1 MLHPLKRAIAT
12 AGMAIMLVLPG
23 AASISAQESD
33 LVPPEMTAVSDV
45 QPVPIEAC
53 DVDPANPDRVLEIV
67 GDAVD
72 DPSAVLDSSATPVP
86 AGTDVVT
93 GDDADAVVAL
103 GYQFIACLNANDL
116 LRATSL
122 LSDDLL
128 KRAAYDIAGSIQ
140 DLDEGTPEPVD
151 EEYRNAIT
159 KTSDVTRLDD
169 GRLVYSMGIGYVY
182 PEDQNEYVTDSYFQI
197 VAVEQGGEWKI
208 DDLRFY
214 EEPGEPSCGGSDGAD
229 GCLPP
234 ESGTYITEDGYHGY
248 ILSTELMQDTAA
260 YFLDTD
266 NADATPFVPTEAM
279 VAEAE
284 AALPAY
290 VATAPRVTD
299 RIIDELASFE
309 RQYLGFET
317 NAGPVLVINALCE
330 PGFDTANGVV
340 IVMDG
345 GDCFWQATYDLTTH
359 AFTHFSV
366 NGDA

>member
-1 MLHPLKRAIAT
+1 MSHPLKRAIAT
-12 AGMAIMLVLPG
+12 AGMAVMLVLPM
-23 AASISAQESD
+23 AISVSAQEGD
-33 LVPPEMTAVSDV
+33 LVPPGMTPVSSI
-45 QPVPIEAC
+45 QPVPIDAC
-53 DVDPANPDRVLEIV
+53 DVDPANPDRVREIV
-67 GDAVD
+67 GDTVD
-72 DPSAVLDSSATPVP
+72 DPSAVLDNDATPVP
-86 AGTDVVT
+86 AGTDEVT
-93 GDDADAVVAL
+93 GDDADAVIAL

-116 LRATSL
+116 LRATTL

-151 EEYRNAIT
+151 EEDRNAIT

-182 PEDQNEYVTDSYFQI
+182 PEDPNEYVTDSYFQI
-197 VAVEQGGEWKI
+197 VAVEQGSEWKI

-214 EEPGEPSCGGSDGAD
+214 QEVEQPDCGGSNGAD

-234 ESGTYITEDGYHGY
+234 EGGTYITEDGYHGY
-248 ILSTELMQDTAA
+248 ILSAELMEDTAA
-260 YFLDTD
+260 YFLDTS

-279 VAEAE
+279 IAEAE

-290 VATAPRVTD
+290 IATAPRVTS
-299 RIIDELASFE
+299 RIIDDLAGFE

-317 NAGPVLVINALCE
+317 NAGPVLVINAICD
-330 PGFDTANGVV
+330 PGFDAANGVV

-345 GDCFWQATYDLTTH
+345 GDCYWQVIYDLTTH
-359 AFTHFSV
+359 KFTHFSV